1 MKFHPTKFPHYYI
14 TDDGRV
20 WTKWHTKG
28 NKSWLGELK
37 EVPQHNRGGA
47 SNYPGYKKGGLY
59 KGINISIKDE
69 TTGRNIKRF
78 RYSVHRLIAE
88 TLIENPNNLDTVN
101 HIDND
106 KSNNSVDNLE
116 WMERHSNW
124 RLSNVK
130 KDSLGRFTNTP
141 I

>member
-1 MKFHPTKFPHYYI
+1 MKFHPTKFPHYYV

-20 WTKWHTKG
+20 WTKWHNKG

-37 EVPQHNRGGA
+37 EVPQHNRGGGT
-47 SNYPGYKKGGLY
+47 NYPGYKKGGLY

-124 RLSNVK
+124 RLANVK
-130 KDSLGRFTNTP
+130 KDSLGRFTSTP

>member
-1 MKFHPTKFPHYYI
+1 MEKKFYPTKFANYYV

-37 EVPQHNRGGA
+37 EVAQHNRGGA
-47 SNYPGYKKGGLY
+47 TGYKKGGLY
-59 KGINISIKDE
+59 KGVNISIKDE
-69 TTGRNIKRF
+69 TGRNIKRL

-88 TLIENPNNLDTVN
+88 TLIDNPNNLETVN

-106 KSNNSVDNLE
+106 KHNNSVDNLE

-124 RLSNVK
+124 RLADVK
-130 KDSLGRFTNTP
+130 KDSLGRFT